1 VQGQQRAVWVELQS
15 VQIYQ
20 EEKHFHK
27 TGHDKQDKYVWTI
40 NQDID
45 NLNERY
51 YILEKHKGMNENLT
65 YEHCMGEEKENRDTR
80 KYEETHNQ
88 ESILED
94 IQKVSYD

>member
-1 VQGQQRAVWVELQS
+1 VELQS

-20 EEKHFHK
+20 EKKHFHK